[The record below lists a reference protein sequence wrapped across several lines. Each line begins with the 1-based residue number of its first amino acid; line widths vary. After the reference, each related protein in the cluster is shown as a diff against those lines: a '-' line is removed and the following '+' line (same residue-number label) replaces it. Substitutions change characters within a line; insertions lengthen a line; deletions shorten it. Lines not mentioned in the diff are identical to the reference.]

1 MLPGGVGSWAG
12 VGWRLSPALLAVT
25 ALLLAAYLAGWLRMR
40 RRGLARS
47 AAVWRAL
54 AFAAGLLTVLLAFD
68 SPAQAFSLRLVSFYV
83 LEHELLGL
91 VAAPLLLLG
100 LPAPAWAWGLPAAW
114 RRRWLPRL
122 VHWRPLRTAARAL
135 LRVPVGWLG
144 FVWIFAVGLLP
155 PVERW
160 ARAGALGQ
168 EVTLALFLASGL
180 AFWGPVIGYSLHGR
194 RLRPAAGM
202 AYIGGFVPVLW
213 IASVVLLFGG
223 EVLYA
228 QRGEVLP
235 LGFTAL
241 MDQQV
246 AGAGLLVISILYV
259 SAFLVEV
266 AAWLETGDGEA
277 RGSRTPG
284 RVILL
289 HRRRSA

>member
-1 MLPGGVGSWAG
+1 VSAGGLGAWAG
-12 VGWRLSPALLAVT
+12 GGWRLSPALLAL
-25 ALLLAAYLAGWLRMR
+25 ALLLFATYLAGWLRMR

-47 AAVWRAL
+47 AAAWRAL
-54 AFAAGLLTVLLAFD
+54 AFALGLATVLAAFD
-68 SPAQAFSLRLVSFYV
+68 SPAQPLSRRLVSFLV

-100 LPAPAWAWGLPAAW
+100 LPGPAWAWGLPAAW
-114 RRRWLPRL
+114 RRRALPRL
-122 VHWRPLRTAARAL
+122 LHWRPLRAL
-135 LRVPVGWLG
+135 GRMLFRVPVGWLG
-144 FVWIFAVGLLP
+144 FAWILGLGLLP
-155 PVERW
+155 PVEQWVRS
-160 ARAGALGQ
+160 ATAGQ
-168 EVTLALFLASGL
+168 EVTLTLFLVSGL

-223 EVLYA
+223 DILYA
-228 QRGEVLP
+228 RRDEALP

-246 AGAGLLVISILYV
+246 AGAGLLVVSILYV

-266 AAWLETGDGEA
+266 AAWLEAGDADA
-277 RGSRTPG
+277 RSRGTPA